1 METRIKSLEWWKS
14 LPKEKQIE
22 AIDKWKL
29 VTEDRRK
36 NWEFE
41 LITTSSSTIEFICK
55 ELNIFP

>member
-22 AIDKWKL
+22 TIDKWKL